1 MTTKTRIEVRPM
13 TGALGAEIFGVDI
26 ARMDDATFD
35 EIYAAWLE
43 HLVVFF
49 RDQDITPE
57 QQLAFAHRF
66 GEIHT
71 HPYMKGLDDYP
82 EILEI
87 VKEPKDTYTF
97 GNVWHT
103 DQMFTPKPAK
113 ATILYAKE
121 TPSAGGDTMFANM
134 YMAYDHMSAPM
145 KQMLA
150 GVKTYNAGA
159 KRKYNDERS
168 RAERYAGTSAMAD
181 KVRDPGNQ
189 ITESQHPVI
198 RTHPET
204 GKKGLYIG
212 SHTQSLDGFT
222 DEESAPMVDTCRPTR
237 RNPISPAASVGHRAR
252 WRSGTIVAP
261 STWRSPITTAIA
273 VACTASRSAAT
284 NPSDLRI

>member
-1 MTTKTRIEVRPM
+1 MATKTRIEVRPL

-26 ARMDDATFD
+26 AKMDDATFD
-35 EIYAAWLE
+35 EIYDAFLE
-43 HLVVFF
+43 HLVIFF

-97 GNVWHT
+97 GNIWHT

-121 TPSAGGDTMFANM
+121 TPAAGGDTMFANM
-134 YMAYDHMSAPM
+134 YMAYDCMSEPM
-145 KQMLA
+145 KSMLS
-150 GVKTYNAGA
+150 GVKTFNAGA

-168 RAERYAGTSAMAD
+168 RAERYKGTSAMAD
-181 KVRDPGNQ
+181 KVRDPGNL
-189 ITESQHPVI
+189 ITESAHPVI

-204 GKKGLYIG
+204 GKKSLYIG
-212 SHTQSLDGFT
+212 SHTQSLDGFS
-222 DEESAPMVDTCRPTR
+222 DEESAPMVDYLQAYSTKPDFTCRFRWAPGSMAIWDNRCTQHLALADY
-237 RNPISPAASVGHRAR
+237 NGHRR
-252 WRSGTIVAP
+252 CMHRITICGDEP
-261 STWRSPITTAIA
+261 F
-273 VACTASRSAAT
+273 
-284 NPSDLRI
+284 